1 VRALEPGS
9 ARYLLVAGARDT
21 LAAAVRRD
29 VGKPLVL
36 MIGPEG
42 GLADAERDFAGA
54 NGFTAC
60 AMGPRILRTET
71 AGLAALAIMQTVA
84 GDFA

>member
-1 VRALEPGS
+1 
-9 ARYLLVAGARDT
+9 
-21 LAAAVRRD
+21 VRRD
-29 VGKPLVL
+29 AGKPLVL

-42 GLADAERDFAGA
+42 GLADAERDFAGV

-84 GDFA
+84 GAFA

>member
-1 VRALEPGS
+1 
-9 ARYLLVAGARDT
+9 
-21 LAAAVRRD
+21 
-29 VGKPLVL
+29 

-42 GLADAERDFAGA
+42 GLADTERDFAAA

-60 AMGPRILRTET
+60 SMGPRILRTET

-84 GDFA
+84 GDFR